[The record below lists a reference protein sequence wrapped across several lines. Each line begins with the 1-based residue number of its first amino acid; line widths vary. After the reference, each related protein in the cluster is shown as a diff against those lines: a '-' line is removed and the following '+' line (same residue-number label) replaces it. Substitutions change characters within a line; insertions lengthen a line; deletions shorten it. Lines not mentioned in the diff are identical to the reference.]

1 MARINKLKK
10 YECFLLLL
18 LSIVVFII
26 IVRYFLSEDNNEG
39 FFGRL
44 GGGGRRNDWLKRVI
58 RKVKKRSNIPEVNRN
73 NPYQGQANNAT
84 NEYNRKQNQLRRL
97 KPPKRNI
104 PKRPRNPKLAPPKP
118 IQYARPNTR
127 EQSALDRIKNFPLE
141 VVKPINEV
149 GRVTID
155 TFNDLEGP
163 INDFKDAAKL
173 IDFDKIL
180 KVFNIIP
187 QWLLGKRKK
196 EVKQHSV
203 YESSSVLAQSIKNEA
218 QKQVATNVRQLQSLN
233 LIDKASDALEGA
245 STRLQYVQNI
255 ADNDVKTLE
264 LERVLKEKKLRDE
277 LKLIGRSRSRG
288 GNKLR

>member
-1 MARINKLKK
+1 MASINTLKK

-39 FFGRL
+39 FFGRR
-44 GGGGRRNDWLKRVI
+44 GRRGNPFKRMI
-58 RKVKKRSNIPEVNRN
+58 KGIKRKVSKIAEVNRN
-73 NPYQGQANNAT
+73 NPYQSQANNAT
-84 NEYNRKQNQLRRL
+84 NEYNRKQNELRRL

-104 PKRPRNPKLAPPKP
+104 PKRPPNPKLAPPKP
-118 IQYARPNTR
+118 IRYARPSAR
-127 EQSALDRIKNFPLE
+127 EQNAFDRIKNFPLE

-163 INDFKDAAKL
+163 INEFKNAAKL

-218 QKQVATNVRQLQSLN
+218 QKQVASNVRQLQSLN

-277 LKLIGRSRSRG
+277 L
-288 GNKLR
+288 